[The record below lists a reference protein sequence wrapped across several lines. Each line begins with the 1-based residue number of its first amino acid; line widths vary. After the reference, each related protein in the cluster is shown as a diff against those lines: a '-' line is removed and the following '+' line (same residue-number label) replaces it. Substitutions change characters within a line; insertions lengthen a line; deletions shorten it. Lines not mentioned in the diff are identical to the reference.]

1 MLRISGSADKSIVIA
16 ALQAYCQPLI
26 YDYDKEFRID
36 DDENYYH
43 INSFATGIP
52 AFCNFIYETLSEKTK
67 AGKHPLNVVII
78 NVSALSFS
86 LKDMG
91 LLEDCVITC
100 QKNGYAGQMIFI
112 TK

>member
-1 MLRISGSADKSIVIA
+1 MLRISGNSDKSIVIA
-16 ALQAYCQPLI
+16 ALKEYCQPLI
-26 YDYDKEFRID
+26 YDYDKEFGVD
-36 DDENYYH
+36 DNENYYH
-43 INSFATGIP
+43 INSFVNGIP
-52 AFCNFIYETLSEKTK
+52 ALCNFIYETLSEKTK

-78 NVSALSFS
+78 NVSTLSFS